1 MIYLYFIIVTREFR
15 VDTFIIFDFL
25 GLEYGNID
33 TKIESV
39 ASVLDEIRQVT
50 EIVTSQS
57 LSRSRVSSA

>member
-1 MIYLYFIIVTREFR
+1 MREWYVISFL
-15 VDTFIIFDFL
+15 IFEFL
-25 GLEYGNID
+25 DLEYGKID

-57 LSRSRVSSA
+57 LSRSRVSST